1 MAAEKKSAYARAG
14 VDIDAANQTKGAIKE
29 LVRST
34 FNEGVLGDM
43 GGFGGLFIPPWRE
56 CEEPVLVS
64 SVDGVGTKLKL
75 AFMSGIHGSV
85 GMDIVNHCA
94 NDILVQGARP
104 LFFMDYLA
112 LGSHEPA
119 VVEAIVRG
127 LAQACRDIGCV
138 LIGGETAEMA
148 GFYQAGE
155 YDLAGSIVGIVD
167 RQRIIDGRTI
177 EAGDVVIGLA
187 SDGLHTNGYTLAR
200 KVIIEQGGL
209 GLDEPLGETGRTV
222 AEEMLRPHRAY
233 VKPILGLMEEIDV
246 RGLVHI
252 TGGGFWDN
260 VPRTLPQGLGVV
272 IRKGEWEIPP
282 VFSFL
287 ARVGPIDEREMF
299 HVFNMGIGMMAFMR
313 REEGEKGVTILRDL
327 GEDARIIGEVVEGE
341 QAVKLV

>member
-1 MAAEKKSAYARAG
+1 MAEEKKSAYARAG

-34 FNEGVLGDM
+34 FNQGVLGDM
-43 GGFGGLFIPPWRE
+43 GGFGGLFVPPWKE

-75 AFMSGIHGSV
+75 AFMSGIHDSV

-112 LGSHEPA
+112 LGSHDPT

-127 LAQACRDIGCV
+127 LAQACREIGCV

-155 YDLAGSIVGIVD
+155 YDLAGSIVGMVD

-200 KVIIEQGGL
+200 KVILEEGGL
-209 GLDEPLGETGRTV
+209 ELDKPLGDTGRTA

-233 VKPILGLMEEIDV
+233 VKPVLGLMEEVEV

-260 VPRTLPQGLGVV
+260 VPRILPDGLGVV
-272 IRKGEWEIPP
+272 IRRGEWDIPP
-282 VFSFL
+282 IFTFL
-287 ARVGPIDEREMF
+287 SQVGEIDEREMF
-299 HVFNMGIGMMAFMR
+299 HVFNMGIGMMAFVP
-313 REEGEKGVTILRDL
+313 REEGEKGVAFLRDR
-327 GEDARIIGEVVEGE
+327 GEDARIIGEVIEGE
-341 QAVKLV
+341 KAVQLG

>member
-187 SDGLHTNGYTLAR
+187 SDGLHTNGSTLAR